1 MRRLDTIIAL
11 VSLALAPLC
20 SACAAQ
26 GGDDGGAANLPGRGI
41 AGWEPASDEP
51 VLSSDLTPA
60 EVGGPSL
67 LTDGG
72 RALVWFHQ
80 RTASGF
86 EIRRAE
92 ALDPG
97 PGEAFAFGPSSVVLG
112 DGRDPSVIPDPEVDG
127 GSVRL
132 LMAYSASDGVRLA
145 ALDGETVT
153 TLDATLPVGTSPS
166 LVAPEQEGGRL
177 VLYLI
182 VDGSLARSEETAPL
196 TFSEPV
202 PVLGPGV
209 DCVDLAGE
217 PEPCWDAGAIVD
229 AEVRLAETPTGR
241 TIWRV
246 FYAARAGQSGS
257 TSIGFAASDDG
268 LTFSRYAFNP
278 VLTGAN
284 LTAPATARLGDRY
297 HLLVEQRA
305 GGGAALHHSVSEP
318 DAPADRF

>member
-1 MRRLDTIIAL
+1 M
-11 VSLALAPLC
+11 

-60 EVGGPSL
+60 EVGGPWLMPSA
-67 LTDGG
+67 D
-72 RALVWFHQ
+72 RVLVWFHQ
-80 RTASGF
+80 RADQGGGF
-86 EIRRAE
+86 EVKRAE
-92 ALDPG
+92 AAQPEPD
-97 PGEAFAFGPSSVVLG
+97 EAFAFGPSALVVT
-112 DGRDPSVIPDPEVDG
+112 DGRDPSVIPDPGAPG
-127 GSVRL
+127 GSGRM
-132 LMAYSASDGVRLA
+132 LMAYSASDGLRLA
-145 ALDGETVT
+145 ALDGETLT
-153 TLDATLPVGTSPS
+153 PLEATLPTGTSPS
-166 LVAPEQEGGRL
+166 LVSEDGGL
-177 VLYLI
+177 ALYLI
-182 VDGSLARSEETAPL
+182 VDGALARSEETALL

-217 PEPCWDAGAIVD
+217 PEPCWDGGALVD

-257 TSIGFAASDDG
+257 TSVGFAASDDG

-278 VLTGAN
+278 VLATGN
-284 LTAPATARLGDRY
+284 LTAPASARLGEVY
-297 HLLVEQRA
+297 HLLTELRA
-305 GGGAALHHSVSEP
+305 SGGASIGHHVSTP
-318 DAPADRF
+318 AAPADRF

>member
-1 MRRLDTIIAL
+1 MRRLFPLAFPAVL
-11 VSLALAPLC
+11 SVSTMF
-20 SACAAQ
+20 ACAAQ
-26 GGDDGGAANLPGRGI
+26 GGDDGGSANLPGRGI
-41 AGWEPASDEP
+41 AGWEPASETP
-51 VLSSDLTPA
+51 VLQSEATPA
-60 EVGGPSL
+60 EVGGPTL
-67 LTDGG
+67 LITGD

-80 RTASGF
+80 RNESGF
-86 EIRRAE
+86 ELRRAE
-92 ALDPG
+92 AAHPG
-97 PGEAFAFGPSSVVLG
+97 PDEAFVFGPSSLVLS
-112 DGRDPSVIPDPEVDG
+112 DGRDPSLVGDPDHPDDPN
-127 GSVRL
+127 RL
-132 LMAYSASDGVRLA
+132 LMAYSATDGLRLA
-145 ALDGETVT
+145 SLDGTSVT
-153 TLDATLPVGTSPS
+153 PLSATLPTGTSPS
-166 LVAPEQEGGRL
+166 LVVKDGL
-177 VLYLI
+177 LSLYLI
-182 VDGSLARSEETAPL
+182 VDGALVRSDETSPL

-284 LTAPATARLGDRY
+284 LTAPASGRLGDAY

-305 GGGAALHHSVSEP
+305 SGGAAVHHQVSTP